1 MWKQL
6 SLTYLSCA
14 ELKGLSLETFEV
26 LKGIIVE
33 KFDKN
38 PDDITLDSTLETL
51 EIDSLDV
58 FDIIFE
64 AEEKFDITVPNEE
77 VAVNKVGD
85 VVALIDRIR
94 AEKK

>member
-1 MWKQL
+1 M
-6 SLTYLSCA
+6 
-14 ELKGLSLETFEV
+14 ETFEV
-26 LKGIIVE
+26 LKEIIVE
-33 KFDKN
+33 KFEKN

-64 AEEKFDITVPNEE
+64 AEDKFEITVPNEDMTI
-77 VAVNKVGD
+77 NTVGD
-85 VVALIDRIR
+85 VVSLIDRIR